1 MNLTPRTKDFYNN
14 PYAINHVTSLCHLI
28 YYHYSRK
35 SHATSKL
42 NITQAVTFLIYM
54 GIDVVPC
61 HASLNKVTPGTFKQ
75 SFAAHLLK
83 SGNI

>member
-1 MNLTPRTKDFYNN
+1 MKPTPRTKDFYNN

-42 NITQAVTFLIYM
+42 KIIQAVTFFIYM
-54 GIDVVPC
+54 GIDVVPGL
-61 HASLNKVTPGTFKQ
+61 AILNKVNTW
-75 SFAAHLLK
+75 
-83 SGNI
+83 NI